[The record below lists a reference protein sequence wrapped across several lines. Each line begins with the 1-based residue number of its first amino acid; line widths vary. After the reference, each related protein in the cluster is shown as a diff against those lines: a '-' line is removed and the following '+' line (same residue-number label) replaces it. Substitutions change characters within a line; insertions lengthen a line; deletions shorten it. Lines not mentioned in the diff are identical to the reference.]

1 MRTSLD
7 KVVPNHLRHF
17 FPSYRVPQLNFSDGY
32 LPVRVPGC
40 ASCVDST
47 LATGLPALGRLTTEQ
62 IVEHTVALNTL
73 NGKSGLLGKVEI
85 LVGGDAE
92 RDALKELIP
101 RYKSGELQVEPVAVV
116 LPAPECIEP
125 LKGSGVREVGVQ
137 FGASDYLSVG
147 QGPGSREAP
156 VTALRE
162 TLDALLDHGFTPRLD
177 LLDITRADLESLVIP
192 LVSDVMDHLSSR
204 GFGGLRLRL
213 VDSLGLGMPWP
224 EIPVP
229 RSIPRMVHTLTHKL
243 DIPGDQVEFLGYNDM
258 GMALANSLSA
268 LVHGCTSVVTTTG
281 GLGERAGVAPT
292 ELMLLHICG
301 LYGIDLDLKRVAD
314 LFKGLKPAEGELAP
328 RHPLWGQESLTRGFA
343 PHASALAAVHEL
355 DAPFDTYRL
364 LDMPPDVKVRQE
376 NGPAGLVYMIK
387 RHFPETSFGCE
398 HQVILDL
405 FAWVEEQELGDI
417 CWEDVREKMQELA
430 PDLFV

>member
-7 KVVPNHLRHF
+7 KVVPNHMRHF

-47 LATGLPALGRLTTEQ
+47 LAAGLPALGRLSTEQ
-62 IVEHTVALNTL
+62 IVEHVVAVNTL

-85 LVGGDAE
+85 QVGGAAE
-92 RDALKELIP
+92 QEAFKQLIP
-101 RYKSGELQVEPVAVV
+101 RFKSGELQVEPVAVV
-116 LPAPECIEP
+116 LPAPECMELLAGI
-125 LKGSGVREVGVQ
+125 GVREVGVQ

-147 QGPGSREAP
+147 QGPGSREVP
-156 VTALRE
+156 VISLLE
-162 TLDALLDHGFTPRLD
+162 TLDACLEQGFTPRLD
-177 LLDITRADLESLVIP
+177 LLDVTRADLESLVIP

-213 VDSLGLGMPWP
+213 VDSLGLGLPWP

-258 GMALANSLSA
+258 GMALANSLAA
-268 LVHGCTSVVTTTG
+268 LVHGCTRVVTTVG
-281 GLGERAGVAPT
+281 GLGERAGVAST
-292 ELMLLHICG
+292 ELMLIHICG
-301 LYGIDLDLKRVAD
+301 LYGIDLDLKQVEG
-314 LFKGLKPAEGELAP
+314 LFQGVKAAGGEIP
-328 RHPLWGQESLTRGFA
+328 PTHPLWGQEGLTRGFA
-343 PHASALAAVHEL
+343 PHGTALAASHEL
-355 DAPFDTYRL
+355 DAPFDAYRL
-364 LDMPPDVKVRQE
+364 LGKAPDVKVRQE
-376 NGPAGLVYMIK
+376 NGPAGLVYMI
-387 RHFPETSFGCE
+387 RRNFPETTYTPDD
-398 HQVILDL
+398 QVILDL

-417 CWEDVREKMQELA
+417 AWEDVRERVQALM
-430 PDLFV
+430 PDLFK

>member
-7 KVVPNHLRHF
+7 KVVPNHMRHF

-47 LATGLPALGRLTTEQ
+47 LASGLPALARLTTEQ
-62 IVEHTVALNTL
+62 VINHVVAINTL

-85 LVGGDAE
+85 QVGGTAE
-92 RDALKELIP
+92 NDALKELVP
-101 RYKSGELQVEPVAVV
+101 RFKSGELQVEPVAVV
-116 LPAPECIEP
+116 LPDPECVVP
-125 LKGSGVREVGVQ
+125 LEGTGLREVGVQ

-156 VTALRE
+156 VLSLLE
-162 TLDALLDHGFTPRLD
+162 TLDACLEAGLTPRLD

-258 GMALANSLSA
+258 GMALANSLA
-268 LVHGCTSVVTTTG
+268 AVVHGCTRVVTTMG

-292 ELMLLHICG
+292 ELMLIHLSG
-301 LYGIDLDLKRVAD
+301 LYGIDLDLKRVEE
-314 LFKGLKPAEGELAP
+314 LLKGLKLAGGELALH
-328 RHPLWGQESLTRGFA
+328 HPLWGAEGLTRGFA
-343 PHASALAAVHEL
+343 PHPTALAAAHEL
-355 DAPFDTYRL
+355 DAPFDAYRL
-364 LDMPPDVKVRQE
+364 LGKAPDVKVRQE

-387 RHFPETSFGCE
+387 RNFPETEYSCDD
-398 HQVILDL
+398 QIILDL

-417 CWEDVREKMQELA
+417 CWEDVRKKVQKLA
-430 PDLFV
+430 PGLFV